1 MMNSKHYMLI
11 ALIAIWWAGFS
22 TLHAQVT
29 ENSPKFND
37 RKKPKET
44 RRLTPEMLR
53 EQYGDN
59 WQKSVLD
66 YVRQHNPEEYA
77 TLQKDRDRNP
87 AKFENKL
94 LKNAERMVRLEEL
107 RVADPDRYENEKR
120 KQQLEIAVRQLSREY
135 QKAEDEKKRKELKAQ
150 LWDQLEELFTL
161 REAEKKQKIE
171 RLEKE
176 LQKLKEI
183 VELRQKKKDEIINNR
198 LNELIGQRGALRW

>member
-1 MMNSKHYMLI
+1 MINSKHYMLI
-11 ALIAIWWAGFS
+11 ALIAIWGAGFS
-22 TLHAQVT
+22 TLHAQAT
-29 ENSPKFND
+29 ENPPKFND

-87 AKFENKL
+87 AKFEDKL